1 MKINKNTKKIKV
13 TESDFKDFSNIATI
27 PEHLEK
33 SMVLYITTW
42 QDVPDDNQK
51 DTMTTK
57 PEWFIQFEN
66 KQQEFNQRVV
76 QFMSDQDKCWKE
88 QQEFNQRILSLV
100 ESLVKRIDNL
110 AVKNNLKE

>member
-1 MKINKNTKKIKV
+1 MKINKITKKIKV
-13 TESDFKDFSNIATI
+13 TENDFKDFSSIPTI
-27 PEHLEK
+27 PDHFEK

-42 QDVPDDNQK
+42 QEVPDDNQK

-57 PEWFIQFEN
+57 PKWFIEFEN
-66 KQQEFNQRVV
+66 KQEQR
-76 QFMSDQDKCWKE
+76 WKE